1 MIVYGGG
8 FEIDKLCSKI
18 DELSS
23 ITVSDGFWDDSIK
36 AQKISK
42 ELAYFESQLNDIN
55 HVISSLKS
63 LKELVVLS
71 IDENDNSFEEEILN
85 SINLLENNIGDLE
98 LKTLFDGKYDIR
110 NAIISIHAGAG
121 GVESQD
127 WASMLM
133 RMYLRWA
140 EKMNM
145 SSKILEISKG
155 DEAGIKSTTI
165 HIKGNN
171 VYGLLKSEKG
181 VHRLV
186 RLSPYD
192 SDNARHTSFVLVETL
207 PESQSDVEI
216 ELKSDDLNIESFK
229 AGGAGGQSVQK
240 NSTAIRITHIPS
252 GIKVSC
258 QNERSQ
264 AQNKEIAMRILQ
276 SRLLA
281 MELKKREENEK
292 KIKGPHISAEWGNQ
306 IRSYVL
312 HPYKMVK
319 DHRSD
324 YESSD
329 PDKILDG
336 DINEFIDNYLRMSK
350 N

>member
-1 MIVYGGG
+1 M
-8 FEIDKLCSKI
+8 
-18 DELSS
+18 
-23 ITVSDGFWDDSIK
+23 SDGFWNDSTK

-42 ELAYFESQLNDIN
+42 ELGYYESQLNDIN
-55 HVISSLKS
+55 SVISSLQS
-63 LKELVVLS
+63 LKELVILS

-85 SINLLENNIGDLE
+85 SIDLLEKDIGNLE

-127 WASMLM
+127 WASMIM

-145 SSKILEISKG
+145 TSKILEISKG

-171 VYGLLKSEKG
+171 VYGLLKSERG

-207 PESQSDVEI
+207 PEIESDVEI

-240 NSTAIRITHIPS
+240 NSTAIRITHIPT

-276 SRLLA
+276 SRLLSL
-281 MELKKREENEK
+281 ELKKREENEK
-292 KIKGPHISAEWGNQ
+292 KIRGPHISAEWGNQ

-336 DINEFIDNYLRMSK
+336 DINEFIDNYLRISK

>member
-8 FEIDKLCSKI
+8 FEIDKLRSKI
-18 DELSS
+18 DELSLM
-23 ITVSDGFWDDSIK
+23 TMSDGFWNDSIK

-42 ELAYFESQLNDIN
+42 ELAYYESQLKDIN
-55 HVISSLKS
+55 HVVLSLQS
-63 LKELVVLS
+63 LKELVILS

-85 SINLLENNIGDLE
+85 SINLLEINIGDLE

-110 NAIISIHAGAG
+110 NAIVSIHAGAG

-127 WASMLM
+127 WASMIM

-145 SSKILEISKG
+145 TSKILEISKG

-165 HIKGNN
+165 HIKGDN

-207 PESQSDVEI
+207 PEIESDLEI
-216 ELKSDDLNIESFK
+216 ELKSDDLNIEAFK

-240 NSTAIRITHIPS
+240 NSTAIRITHIPT

-281 MELKKREENEK
+281 MELKKREQNEK

-324 YESSD
+324 FESSD

>member
-1 MIVYGGG
+1 M
-8 FEIDKLCSKI
+8 
-18 DELSS
+18 
-23 ITVSDGFWDDSIK
+23 SDGFWNDSTK
-36 AQKISK
+36 AQNISK
-42 ELAYFESQLNDIN
+42 ELGYYESQLNDIN
-55 HVISSLKS
+55 SVISSLQS
-63 LKELVVLS
+63 LKELIILS

-85 SINLLENNIGDLE
+85 SIDLLEKNIGNLE
-98 LKTLFDGKYDIR
+98 LKTLFDGKYDVR

-127 WASMLM
+127 WASMIM

-145 SSKILEISKG
+145 TSKILDISKG

-207 PESQSDVEI
+207 PEIESDVEI

-240 NSTAIRITHIPS
+240 NSTAIRITHIPT

-264 AQNKEIAMRILQ
+264 AQNKEIAMRILK
-276 SRLLA
+276 SRLLSL
-281 MELKKREENEK
+281 ELKKREENEK
-292 KIKGPHISAEWGNQ
+292 KIRGPHISAEWGNQ

>member
-1 MIVYGGG
+1 M
-8 FEIDKLCSKI
+8 
-18 DELSS
+18 
-23 ITVSDGFWDDSIK
+23 SDGFWNDSTK

-42 ELAYFESQLNDIN
+42 ELGYYESQLNDIN
-55 HVISSLKS
+55 SVISSLQS
-63 LKELVVLS
+63 LKELVILS
-71 IDENDNSFEEEILN
+71 IDENDDSFEEEILN
-85 SINLLENNIGDLE
+85 SIDLLEKDIGNLE

-127 WASMLM
+127 WASMIM

-145 SSKILEISKG
+145 TSKILEISKG

-171 VYGLLKSEKG
+171 VYGLLKSERG

-207 PESQSDVEI
+207 PEIESDVEI
-216 ELKSDDLNIESFK
+216 ELKSDDLNIEAFK

-240 NSTAIRITHIPS
+240 NSTAIRITHIPT
-252 GIKVSC
+252 GVVVEC
-258 QNERSQ
+258 QEERSQ
-264 AQNKEIAMRILQ
+264 HKNKAKAMAWLQTKLLDHAISEQQKTQSDARRSLVGSGDRSERIRTYNFPQGRLTDHRIGLTLYRLEEVMEGNVQ
-276 SRLLA
+276 LVIDPLVQEHQADLLA
-281 MELKKREENEK
+281 MM
-292 KIKGPHISAEWGNQ
+292 G
-306 IRSYVL
+306 
-312 HPYKMVK
+312 
-319 DHRSD
+319 SD
-324 YESSD
+324 GE
-329 PDKILDG
+329 
-336 DINEFIDNYLRMSK
+336 
-350 N
+350 

>member
-8 FEIDKLCSKI
+8 FEIDKLRSKI

-145 SSKILEISKG
+145 SSKI
-155 DEAGIKSTTI
+155 
-165 HIKGNN
+165 
-171 VYGLLKSEKG
+171 
-181 VHRLV
+181 
-186 RLSPYD
+186 
-192 SDNARHTSFVLVETL
+192 
-207 PESQSDVEI
+207 
-216 ELKSDDLNIESFK
+216 
-229 AGGAGGQSVQK
+229 
-240 NSTAIRITHIPS
+240 
-252 GIKVSC
+252 
-258 QNERSQ
+258 
-264 AQNKEIAMRILQ
+264 
-276 SRLLA
+276 
-281 MELKKREENEK
+281 
-292 KIKGPHISAEWGNQ
+292 
-306 IRSYVL
+306 
-312 HPYKMVK
+312 
-319 DHRSD
+319 
-324 YESSD
+324 
-329 PDKILDG
+329 
-336 DINEFIDNYLRMSK
+336 
-350 N
+350 

>member
-1 MIVYGGG
+1 M
-8 FEIDKLCSKI
+8 
-18 DELSS
+18 
-23 ITVSDGFWDDSIK
+23 SDGFWNNSTK

-42 ELAYFESQLNDIN
+42 ELGYYESQLNDIN
-55 HVISSLKS
+55 NVISSLQS
-63 LKELVVLS
+63 LKELAILS
-71 IDENDNSFEEEILN
+71 IDENDDSFEEEISN
-85 SINLLENNIGDLE
+85 SVNILEKDISDLE

-127 WASMLM
+127 WASMIM

-145 SSKILEISKG
+145 TSKILDISKG
-155 DEAGIKSTTI
+155 DEAGIKSTTM

-171 VYGLLKSEKG
+171 VYGLLKSERG

-207 PESQSDVEI
+207 PEIESDVEI

-240 NSTAIRITHIPS
+240 NSTAIRITHIPT

-264 AQNKEIAMRILQ
+264 AQNKEIAMKILQ
-276 SRLLA
+276 SRLLSR
-281 MELKKREENEK
+281 ELKIREENEK